1 MPKIV
6 HYRKKCIG
14 CNSCVE
20 QAPNYWKISE
30 EDGKSNLL
38 HSEKKRECFV
48 LKIDQIELE
57 ANEKAARD
65 CPVRI
70 IKIDK

>member
-57 ANEKAARD
+57 PN
-65 CPVRI
+65 
-70 IKIDK
+70 